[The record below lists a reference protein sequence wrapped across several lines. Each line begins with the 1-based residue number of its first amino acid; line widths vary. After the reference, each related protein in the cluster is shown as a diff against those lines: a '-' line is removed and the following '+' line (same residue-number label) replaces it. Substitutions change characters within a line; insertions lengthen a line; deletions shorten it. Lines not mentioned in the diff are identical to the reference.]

1 MKGRN
6 MAGKVNPIPEGFN
19 SVTPH
24 IVVKGAKA
32 AMEFYKKAF
41 GAEEVMCIPAPDG
54 SVMHAEIQLGNSR
67 VMIAEEN
74 PQMGCQ
80 SPKSLGGSPITVH
93 LYVNDVDSV
102 VNQAVKAGATSVMPI
117 TDMFWGD
124 RYGMVT
130 DPFGHKW
137 SVATHTEDLTPEQIG
152 ERMAK
157 AFAGGG
163 CGA

>member
-1 MKGRN
+1 

>member
-1 MKGRN
+1 

-32 AMEFYKKAF
+32 AMDFYKKAF

-102 VNQAVKAGATSVMPI
+102 VNQAVKAGATPVMPI